1 MSSLKSLK
9 KIYDKLKSDRI
20 RGTLLATAEYLGM
33 PKDIVR
39 MDTNGYC
46 NIRCIMCN
54 QSSRTAKKQFMP
66 LDNYKKIIDT
76 FASTTRMLYLS
87 CAYEPLITPHF
98 SEYLAY
104 AKQKRIPHVS
114 FCTNALLLN
123 KELITCMVD
132 LQIDEIIISFN
143 GFCESDYNRIMEGS
157 NYQRVCANLKALC
170 EYKREKNAAK
180 PHIRL
185 NTVLLKSNLEHTGQI
200 FDFLVEYDIDTV
212 QFRELMLLTDQ
223 NNSDAVKEEMLSNL
237 TPAEYEEVVHN
248 INILTEKLKLAGKE
262 IILPAAF
269 WEYKQQE
276 QPLAAPAPS
285 DSPSGTTSDTQSGAT
300 PDISSGTTPDI
311 PSDTPPVQS
320 EQNLNLQKKHNSS
333 KSSCS
338 IPCFSYWIDRDGGVR
353 VCGFDDNGIIGNAL
367 LQSSKELK
375 ARRKAFQ
382 KMALSGECSREL
394 CTMNIDSSK
403 VL

>member
-20 RGTLLATAEYLGM
+20 RSTLLTTAEYLGM

-66 LDNYKKIIDT
+66 LDKFKKIMDT
-76 FASTTRMLYLS
+76 FAPTTRMLYLS

-98 SEYLAY
+98 SEYLTY
-104 AKQKRIPHVS
+104 AKQKRIPHIS

-123 KELITCMVD
+123 QELITCMVD

-170 EYKREKNAAK
+170 EYKREKNSAK

-185 NTVLLKSNLEHTGQI
+185 NTVLLKSNLEHTERI

-212 QFRELMLLTDQ
+212 QFRELVLLADQ
-223 NNSDAVKEEMLSNL
+223 NNSEAVKEEILSNL
-237 TPAEYEEVVHN
+237 TQAEYEEVVHN

-269 WEYKQQE
+269 WEYEPQE

-285 DSPSGTTSDTQSGAT
+285 DTPSMTASDT
-300 PDISSGTTPDI
+300 SS
-311 PSDTPPVQS
+311 VQS